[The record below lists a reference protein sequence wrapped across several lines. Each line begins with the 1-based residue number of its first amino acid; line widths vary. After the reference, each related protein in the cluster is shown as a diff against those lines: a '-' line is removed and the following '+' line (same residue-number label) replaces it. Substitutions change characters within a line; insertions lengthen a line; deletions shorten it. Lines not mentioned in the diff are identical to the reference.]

1 MLWGRTSKTNKRPAS
16 SQREACF
23 TEKVVGQMAGAKS
36 LKITRLLGG
45 GLFVWFLH
53 HRWKQCYA
61 MELNNQF
68 RESFEDKV
76 VNSHFFDVGFN
87 LRITDSNGFIH
98 HLTLKNEKPRVL
110 VRLGIFHVLFLY
122 HQFTQCLRKIVQ
134 IF

>member
-1 MLWGRTSKTNKRPAS
+1 
-16 SQREACF
+16 
-23 TEKVVGQMAGAKS
+23 MAGAKS

-53 HRWKQCYA
+53 NGWKQCYA
-61 MELNNQF
+61 IELNNQF

-76 VNSHFFDVGFN
+76 VISHFFDVGFN
-87 LRITDSNGFIH
+87 LPVTDSNGFVH
-98 HLTLKNEKPRVL
+98 HLTLENEKPRVL
-110 VRLGIFHVLFLY
+110 FRLGIFHVLFLY